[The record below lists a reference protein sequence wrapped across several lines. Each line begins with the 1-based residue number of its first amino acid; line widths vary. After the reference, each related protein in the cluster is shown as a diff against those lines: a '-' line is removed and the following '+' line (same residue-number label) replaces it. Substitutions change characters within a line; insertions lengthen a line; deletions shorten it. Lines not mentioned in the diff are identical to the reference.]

1 MKFFTKGEKRILLFL
16 AALLF
21 IGLLVRQVRNYYG
34 RPTAEE
40 IVQRKAVLEAFKE
53 SSRQYLATADSGA
66 VELWAV
72 GLTSPI
78 NVNHA
83 SQEELQVIP
92 GIGPVLAKRIVDY
105 RAKNGY
111 FRTVQDLVKVKGIGP
126 KLLLRWEGLIV
137 ALPDTIEKK
146 GTSIE

>member
-34 RPTAEE
+34 RPTAGE
-40 IVQRKAVLEAFKE
+40 IVQRKAVLEAFEE

-72 GLTSPI
+72 GLTGPI

-83 SQEELQVIP
+83 SQEELQALP
-92 GIGPVLAKRIVDY
+92 GIGSVLAKKIVDY
-105 RAKNGY
+105 RHKNGY

-146 GTSIE
+146 GTPIE

>member
-1 MKFFTKGEKRILLFL
+1 MQDTIQEPSPSARGSRWWNSLSRYTSMLLLDWIVMLAIL
-16 AALLF
+16 
-21 IGLLVRQVRNYYG
+21 ILVAVVAFRQG
-34 RPTAEE
+34 
-40 IVQRKAVLEAFKE
+40 
-53 SSRQYLATADSGA
+53 SREYQATADSA
-66 VELWAV
+66 AKPT
-72 GLTSPI
+72 LTADLERPI
-78 NVNHA
+78 DVNHA

-105 RAKNGY
+105 RHKNGY

-146 GTSIE
+146 GTPIE

>member
-1 MKFFTKGEKRILLFL
+1 VKFFTKGEKRILLFL

-83 SQEELQVIP
+83 SMEELQAIP

-111 FRTVQDLVKVKGIGP
+111 FRTVQDLIEVKGIGP

-146 GTSIE
+146 GTPIE

>member
-83 SQEELQVIP
+83 SQEELQALP
-92 GIGPVLAKRIVDY
+92 GIGPVLAK
-105 RAKNGY
+105 KN
-111 FRTVQDLVKVKGIGP
+111 RRLS
-126 KLLLRWEGLIV
+126 R
-137 ALPDTIEKK
+137 
-146 GTSIE
+146 